1 MKILIETYRLLR
13 KMGIYKA
20 WSTVEIVEMVNRQRC
35 AVLKRLHRL
44 EDAKVIEKR
53 LGPDQK
59 FYWKVAKLPDK
70 PPAPKLWKESLSLV
84 ELEEIR
90 LKALNT
96 EAEEDK
102 DED

>member
-13 KMGIYKA
+13 KMGVYKA

-59 FYWKVAKLPDK
+59 FYWKVVEIPDK
-70 PPAPKLWKESLSLV
+70 PPAPKLWKESLSLAD
-84 ELEEIR
+84 LEEAR

-96 EAEEDK
+96 EEDEDK